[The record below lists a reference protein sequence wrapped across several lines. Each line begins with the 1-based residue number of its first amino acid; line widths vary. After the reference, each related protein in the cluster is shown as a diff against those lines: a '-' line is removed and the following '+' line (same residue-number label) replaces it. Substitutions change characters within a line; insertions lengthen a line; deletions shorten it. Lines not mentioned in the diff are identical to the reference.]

1 MRSQDPGLTD
11 GFIQDIIPL
20 IKGGFVILRSILDVL
35 IERIEEAEQSRDVDV
50 RQDIYSTIID
60 ALESEIEKV
69 ETEEGETSAARAK
82 IEALEAVIS
91 VLMNEMDQLD
101 AKKKQKKKQRP
112 KKVKIE

>member
-1 MRSQDPGLTD
+1 MPSRNPGLSD

-20 IKGGFVILRSILDVL
+20 IKGGFVILRSILDIL
-35 IERIEEAEQSRDVDV
+35 IDRIEEAEQSRDIDV

-60 ALESEIEKV
+60 ALESEVEKV
-69 ETEEGETSAARAK
+69 ESEEGDTPSARTK
-82 IEALEAVIS
+82 IEALETVIS
-91 VLMNEMDQLD
+91 VLMKETEQLD